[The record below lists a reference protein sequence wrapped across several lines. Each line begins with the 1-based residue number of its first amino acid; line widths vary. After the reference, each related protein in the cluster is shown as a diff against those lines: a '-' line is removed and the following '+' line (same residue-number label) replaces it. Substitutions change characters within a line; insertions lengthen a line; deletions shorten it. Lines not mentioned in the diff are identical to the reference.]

1 MTSGVDTPSNWRR
14 VCNVRR
20 VQRRN
25 RRDMVVYLPR
35 LEYDALRFLSLTS
48 NIYQRNYRFLGG
60 KYAKPL
66 IKGEQSSVT
75 LWHLVG
81 RYFRLRADCC
91 YFFGHHQLRPDCP
104 IGSRPRSG
112 LVSGQTGRAEDR
124 KNSHGCSFRLVDGP
138 DWFAHPLPSR
148 PDSHPCKCRCYTPI
162 RSTICKFTSPTYHL
176 HEFGYNCRF
185 PGKLRL
191 PHRVGS
197 SPRPGRRSRWRHD
210 GQESLAATF
219 RD

>member
-1 MTSGVDTPSNWRR
+1 MTSGVDMPRNWRG

-25 RRDMVVYLPR
+25 RRDMLVYLPR

-66 IKGEQSSVT
+66 IKGEQSSLT

-124 KNSHGCSFRLVDGP
+124 KNSHGCSVRLADGP
-138 DWFAHPLPSR
+138 EWAAHPRPSLPN
-148 PDSHPCKCRCYTPI
+148 SHPFKSKSFPPLPPPI
-162 RSTICKFTSPTYHL
+162 FKFPPPT
-176 HEFGYNCRF
+176 N
-185 PGKLRL
+185 P
-191 PHRVGS
+191 S
-197 SPRPGRRSRWRHD
+197 HD
-210 GQESLAATF
+210 L
-219 RD
+219 